1 MKFQGVTVD
10 VYPTWDSVFKGQSQ
24 IGEHFKKAHPDMEI
38 GTTLE
43 NFEKLRTIESTDL
56 YFLQDMVVPAK

>member
-1 MKFQGVTVD
+1 
-10 VYPTWDSVFKGQSQ
+10 
-24 IGEHFKKAHPDMEI
+24 MEI